1 MKLSLILLAIL
12 ALFLPNNADA
22 FARGTATTRSQPLT
36 ATSTQLYAAAKK
48 KTAKKKKAASK
59 KAAAPLEVEPLKK
72 PELVA
77 EIAER
82 LDITKVAADAALT
95 AVIETIADVRYYFAT
110 LIAGSI

>member
-22 FARGTATTRSQPLT
+22 FARGTATTRTQPLS
-36 ATSTQLYAAAKK
+36 ASSTQLYAAKK
-48 KTAKKKKAASK
+48 KVAKKKKAASK
-59 KAAAPLEVEPLKK
+59 KSTAALEIEALKK

-77 EIAER
+77 QIADR

-95 AVIETIADVRYYFAT
+95 AVVDTIADVRYS
-110 LIAGSI
+110 L